1 MSYFCKL
8 VDRQKALNS
17 ISIRDHYHR
26 FSPSQISEMPQVG
39 LEPAQNLSLVLVEG
53 ICAVVMSIAFSP
65 FCCCPLTH
73 YFFCNKLMQKRKS
86 VIVDNEMFRYGGGG
100 VISRALL
107 TDLSKAFNFFLHDLL
122 IARLA
127 TYGFNYDSLVLIQ
140 SYLSKRHKE
149 PTLTTLAA
157 FICIIWCST
166 RFYTR
171 PTTFQYLY

>member
-1 MSYFCKL
+1 MVLVMMSYFCKL

-65 FCCCPLTH
+65 FCCCPLSH
-73 YFFCNKLMQKRKS
+73 YFFCNKLMQKKGKS
-86 VIVDNEMFRYGGGG
+86 VIEDNEMFRQGGGEGVGG
-100 VISRALL
+100 VISGALL

-122 IARLA
+122 PM
-127 TYGFNYDSLVLIQ
+127 V
-140 SYLSKRHKE
+140 
-149 PTLTTLAA
+149 LTTTLQ
-157 FICIIWCST
+157 F
-166 RFYTR
+166 
-171 PTTFQYLY
+171 